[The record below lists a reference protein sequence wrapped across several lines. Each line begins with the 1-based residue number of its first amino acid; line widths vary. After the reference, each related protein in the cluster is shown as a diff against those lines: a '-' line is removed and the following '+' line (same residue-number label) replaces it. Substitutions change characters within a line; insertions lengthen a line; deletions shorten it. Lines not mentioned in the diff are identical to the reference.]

1 MEWKPPP
8 WPPAGGNPPLPQ
20 PRAVHGLAAAADA
33 RRPPAG
39 CLLPVVVPPVKDLLG
54 FESENAKLKT
64 PLPSAESVV
73 AGIKKAGK

>member
-1 MEWKPPP
+1 MEWKAPP
-8 WPPAGGNPPLPQ
+8 WPPAGGNAPPPQ
-20 PRAVHGLAAAADA
+20 PRAVHGLAADA

-73 AGIKKAGK
+73 AGIKQAGK

>member
-1 MEWKPPP
+1 MKRP
-8 WPPAGGNPPLPQ
+8 PQ
-20 PRAVHGLAAAADA
+20 PRAVHGLAADGLS
-33 RRPPAG
+33 PAG

>member
-1 MEWKPPP
+1 M
-8 WPPAGGNPPLPQ
+8 
-20 PRAVHGLAAAADA
+20 
-33 RRPPAG
+33 
-39 CLLPVVVPPVKDLLG
+39 VVPPVKDLLG